1 LSYGLVGRE
10 IVIDMGGL
18 RQGIYFISVE
28 VGSCRGVRRIVKIG
42 G

>member
-1 LSYGLVGRE
+1 
-10 IVIDMGGL
+10 M
-18 RQGIYFISVE
+18 QGIYFISVE